1 MTQNMKKQI
10 KKTTDK
16 KEKSIVKIS
25 EGTDKEYPVWIFTN
39 IDKAGKFAFDLKR
52 TDFQH
57 QEVLDKMIN
66 YSNMTWADIKN
77 QTHDDGKSK
86 HHIIEYQKL
95 SKDAQDRIKAKKL
108 EQDSDAIFS
117 FALQNRLRIVGIKR
131 GKEFHVLWY
140 DPKHE
145 ACPST
150 KKHT

>member
-1 MTQNMKKQI
+1 MTKSMKKQT
-10 KKTTDK
+10 KKRQINT
-16 KEKSIVKIS
+16 EKSTVKIQ

-52 TDFQH
+52 TDFLY

-66 YSNMTWADIKN
+66 YSNMTWADIKK

-86 HHIIEYQKL
+86 HHIIEYHKL

-140 DPKHE
+140 DPGHE
-145 ACPST
+145 VCPST

>member
-1 MTQNMKKQI
+1 
-10 KKTTDK
+10 
-16 KEKSIVKIS
+16 
-25 EGTDKEYPVWIFTN
+25 
-39 IDKAGKFAFDLKR
+39 
-52 TDFQH
+52 
-57 QEVLDKMIN
+57 MIN

-145 ACPST
+145 VCPST